1 MILEWLNTIKTKVKK
16 IQILVDTDSK
26 NGLGHL
32 MRGIA
37 IWQML
42 YDSYD
47 VYLMINLKHYNF
59 IEVYLNKKIK
69 INFYTSENLIEK
81 LSGFSVNEIIFFDG
95 YIFDKD
101 LQISTHC

>member
-1 MILEWLNTIKTKVKK
+1 
-16 IQILVDTDSK
+16 
-26 NGLGHL
+26 

-59 IEVYLNKKIK
+59 IEVYLNKNK
-69 INFYTSENLIEK
+69 NQFL
-81 LSGFSVNEIIFFDG
+81 
-95 YIFDKD
+95 YI
-101 LQISTHC
+101 

>member
-1 MILEWLNTIKTKVKK
+1 MPKSRSIDIDSLDDFRMAEYYQNKSEK

-26 NGLGHL
+26 KWF
-32 MRGIA
+32 RSSYEGIA

-81 LSGFSVNEIIFFDG
+81 LSGFSVNEIIFF
-95 YIFDKD
+95 
-101 LQISTHC
+101 